1 MNAAVS
7 VLIPCFNVEN
17 YLRQC
22 LDSVVN
28 QTLRDLEII
37 CINDGSTD
45 STPDILREYA
55 ARDPRIR
62 IIDKENTG
70 YGGSM
75 NRALD
80 MAGGEYVGIVESD
93 DWAEADMFERLYAAA
108 KEHDC
113 DLVKSNFYDYG
124 GGVST
129 LNEIIP
135 PEDAG
140 QVIAPRVRTALFTRT
155 CYIWT
160 AIYRRS
166 WLERERIR
174 FLPTPGA
181 SYQDTSFNFKALACA
196 ERAWFMRDAFLHY
209 RRDNEN
215 SSIYS
220 SGKVYCVCD
229 EYAEIERFIQKNKKY
244 LSLSPIAQKMKYQSY
259 YWNFRRLSLP
269 VDREFGIRAS
279 SEFAEAFRLDLIDST
294 LFKPKHYRRLYTWAH
309 HPRLFFL
316 REMMRSNGRRKIWR
330 SVKQRFQKEN

>member
-1 MNAAVS
+1 MSAAVS
-7 VLIPCFNVEN
+7 VLVPCCNVEK
-17 YLRQC
+17 YLPQC

-70 YGGSM
+70 YGDSM
-75 NRALD
+75 NRALG
-80 MAGGEYVGIVESD
+80 MASGEYIGIVEAD
-93 DWAEADMFERLYAAA
+93 DWADADMFEQLYAAA
-108 KEHDC
+108 REHDC
-113 DLVKSNFYDYG
+113 DLVKSNFYDYS

-135 PEDAG
+135 PEDAE
-140 QVIAPRVRTALFTRT
+140 QVIAPKLRTAIFTQT

-220 SGKVYCVCD
+220 SGKIYCVCD
-229 EYAEIERFIQKNKKY
+229 EYAEIERFIQKNEKY
-244 LSLSPIAQKMKYQSY
+244 ISLFHVAYKMKYQSY
-259 YWNFRRLSLP
+259 YWNFRRLPLP
-269 VDREFGIRAS
+269 VDMEFGFRAS
-279 SEFAEAFRLDLIDST
+279 SEFAEAFSQSLIDST
-294 LFKPKHYRRLYTWAH
+294 VFKPKHYRRLYTWAH

-316 REMMRSNGRRKIWR
+316 QEMIRSNGRRKIWR
-330 SVKQRFQKEN
+330 YVKQRFQKGN